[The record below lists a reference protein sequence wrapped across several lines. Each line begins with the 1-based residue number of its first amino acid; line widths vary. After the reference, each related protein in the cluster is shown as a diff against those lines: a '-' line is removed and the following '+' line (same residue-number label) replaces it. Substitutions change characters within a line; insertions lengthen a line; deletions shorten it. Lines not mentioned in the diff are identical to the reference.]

1 MSAKYRD
8 RRYGLRKI
16 SVTFPK
22 NWGGPKG
29 PPQVPKLVK
38 EGDLACLP
46 KHAYHIYR
54 LFLKKTLELFSEVET
69 KT

>member
-1 MSAKYRD
+1 MNND
-8 RRYGLRKI
+8 I
-16 SVTFPK
+16 SSFQK

-54 LFLKKTLELFSEVET
+54 SFFKKTLVKFFSDANKLFKYAAV
-69 KT
+69 K